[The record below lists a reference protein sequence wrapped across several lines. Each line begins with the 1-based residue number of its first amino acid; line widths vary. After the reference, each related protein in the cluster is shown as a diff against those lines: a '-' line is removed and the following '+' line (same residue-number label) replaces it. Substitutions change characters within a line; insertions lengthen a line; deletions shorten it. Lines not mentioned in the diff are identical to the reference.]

1 MRKRSL
7 IPALAEIFGTFCLVL
22 AGCGAILVET
32 QTQALGHGGVAGSFG
47 LVILIMVLATG
58 HVSGAHLNPAVTL
71 AFLSLGKVDRATAVS
86 YIISQLLGATLAAV
100 TLAFLLPE
108 VSEIAHLGATLPS
121 GTPAQSFVL
130 EVLLTAMLMFVITS
144 VATDSRAP
152 GPLAAATAIGGTV
165 ALGALWGGPISG
177 ASMNPARSFG
187 PALISQTWES
197 HWLYWVAPITG
208 ALLGA
213 WAYRL
218 LRDRESA
225 EAS

>member
-1 MRKRSL
+1 MNKRRL
-7 IPALAEIFGTFCLVL
+7 IPALAETIGTFSLVL
-22 AGCGAILVET
+22 AGCGAILVEA
-32 QTQALGHGGVAGSFG
+32 QTQALGHVGVAGSFG

-71 AFLSLGKVDRATAVS
+71 AFLSLGKVDRSTAVG
-86 YIISQLLGATLAAV
+86 YILSQLLGATLAAAA
-100 TLAFLLPE
+100 LAFLFPNAADT
-108 VSEIAHLGATLPS
+108 AHLGATLPS
-121 GTPAQSFVL
+121 GALAQSFVL

-152 GPLAAATAIGGTV
+152 GPLAAAAAIGGTV

-187 PALISQTWES
+187 PALVSQTWEF
-197 HWLYWVAPITG
+197 HWLYWMAPILG

-218 LRDRESA
+218 LQDRESI
-225 EAS
+225 EAN